1 MNNKRACELLDT
13 KTRNDIGEKINLLVT
28 LKNMPVLETK
38 FILEAINT
46 TIKGKS
52 LLKNT
57 YIFGYYMKDG
67 EKKPFFEHEQG
78 ILQYYTEELHRHLID
93 DQLNNIISEDR
104 YNEFTELF
112 KNYKNSVNNIIGSIQ
127 KYSKGL
133 IDDIENNF
141 ISEID
146 DNLMKE

>member
-1 MNNKRACELLDT
+1 
-13 KTRNDIGEKINLLVT
+13 
-28 LKNMPVLETK
+28 
-38 FILEAINT
+38 
-46 TIKGKS
+46 
-52 LLKNT
+52 
-57 YIFGYYMKDG
+57 MKDG